1 VLSNSVIPFPGNNQP
16 GPGTLTREQ
25 VGTAAAIYLR
35 VKFEL
40 RQFDDVD
47 EDFASQHAYS
57 AREAYIRQCYA
68 GRAR

>member
-1 VLSNSVIPFPGNNQP
+1 M
-16 GPGTLTREQ
+16 LTREQ

-47 EDFASQHAYS
+47 EDFAAEHAHA
-57 AREAYIRQCYA
+57 ARESYIRQCYA
-68 GRAR
+68 GRAK